1 MNIKQMLLGIVAGSA
16 FSGMAA
22 AETVVIGQ
30 PNWAYAK
37 VLTEVM
43 KVVMEENFGV
53 EVEFAPGN
61 HPVFFKAMSQ
71 GRGEIDVHPDVWM
84 PNQTSFVDQYVK
96 GEGSVV
102 LTGPKF
108 DAKSGFCTTG
118 KAQSEFGLN
127 SIYDLTKPSII
138 NLTDE
143 DGDGKGEIW
152 IGAPGWT
159 STNIDKVMARDFGF
173 SDLYDL
179 TESEENLILSKIE
192 AYSKQGKTVIWAC
205 YAPHHIFAMVDVHFL
220 DEPEHNPSKWKPVHP
235 SDDPDWYNNSVA
247 ATSWPPIAS
256 HMAYS
261 ARLSTDAP
269 LVARLLDRME
279 LDTQMINQWAFEFS
293 VNKREPSEIASS
305 WVRENGDRIT
315 GWLSN

>member
-1 MNIKQMLLGIVAGSA
+1 MKLKQLVIGVVLGSA
-16 FSGMAA
+16 MSGAAA

-43 KVVMEENFGV
+43 KVVIEDNFGV
-53 EVEFAPGN
+53 EVEFAPGK

-71 GRGEIDVHPDVWM
+71 GRGEVDVHPDIWM
-84 PNQTSFVDQYVK
+84 PNQTSFVQQYVE
-96 GEGSVV
+96 GEGTVV

-108 DAKSGFCTTG
+108 DAKSGFCTTE
-118 KAQSEFGLN
+118 KAHKEFGLN
-127 SIYDLTKPSII
+127 SIYDLTKPEII

-143 DGDGKGEIW
+143 DGDGMGEFW

-159 STNIDKVMARDFGF
+159 ATANNKVRARDFGF

-192 AYSKQGKTVIWAC
+192 AYSKQDKTVIWAC
-205 YAPHHIFAMVDVHFL
+205 YAPHHIFAMVDVHIL
-220 DEPEHNPSKWKPVHP
+220 EEPEHDATKWKLIHP
-235 SDDPDWYNNSVA
+235 SDDPDWFEKSVA
-247 ATSWPPIAS
+247 STSWPPIAS

-261 ARLSTDAP
+261 KRLSTEAP

-279 LDTQMINQWAFEFS
+279 LDTQTINEWAFEFS
-293 VNKREPSEIASS
+293 VNNREPEEIASS
-305 WVRENGDRIT
+305 WVSENSGRIS